1 MPIAKFTFCRIEL
14 PAIIVIL
21 RSMPSFLDFGKPII
35 EFEGKI
41 EKLHYLSDGSVFN
54 IADKVTR
61 MIETARINDFD
72 A

>member
-1 MPIAKFTFCRIEL
+1 
-14 PAIIVIL
+14 
-21 RSMPSFLDFGKPII
+21 MPSFLDFKKLIA

-41 EKLHYLSDGSVFN
+41 EKLHHLSDGGVFN
-54 IADKVTR
+54 IANEVTR